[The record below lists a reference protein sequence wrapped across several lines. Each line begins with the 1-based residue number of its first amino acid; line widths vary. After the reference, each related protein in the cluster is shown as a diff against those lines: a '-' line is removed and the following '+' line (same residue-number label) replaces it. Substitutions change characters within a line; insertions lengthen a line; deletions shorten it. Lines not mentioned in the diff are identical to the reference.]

1 LNTNYTYL
9 LFTHSQQLPTEWGA
23 LAQDNIF
30 LSQNYLEALEIAA
43 PANMKCQYIGV
54 FDEDQL
60 IGIALAQFID
70 LSHLET
76 YGERDKKL
84 KTWVRNYL
92 FSRFSSKLLFI
103 GNNMLSG
110 QNAFIIKNGTNVS
123 EILKTLKNATAELNQ
138 NSDIHLTSFKDF
150 MPEDLIHFDQSA
162 FIKDLKF
169 SSQPNMIFDI
179 NPTWNHED
187 DYVKAL
193 TKKYRDQYK
202 RSRNKA
208 LGIQKRKLSLEE
220 IQEKQE
226 IIYDLYLHVAENAPF
241 NTFYLPKNH
250 FFVLKEK
257 LKDDFMLYGYF
268 IDGKL
273 IGFNTLIKNGKSLDT
288 YFLGYDEKIQ
298 KEKMLY
304 LNMLYDMIACGI
316 RLKFKNIIFGRTALE
331 IKSSV
336 GAIDTPMF
344 GFMRHSQPIINQ
356 FLGIIFNYLEPAT
369 IWKRRSPFKNK
380 D

>member
-1 LNTNYTYL
+1 LTTKYTYQIV
-9 LFTHSQQLPTEWGA
+9 SESKYLPNDWDSI
-23 LAQDNIF
+23 AQANIF
-30 LSQNYLEALEIAA
+30 LSTKYLQVLESAA
-43 PANMKCQYIGV
+43 PANMKCQYIGI
-54 FDEDQL
+54 FNQEEL

-70 LSHLET
+70 LSHLES

-84 KTWVRNYL
+84 KTWVRNFL
-92 FSRFSSKLLFI
+92 FSQFSSKLLFI

-110 QNAFIIKNGTNVS
+110 QNAFLVKNDALIPEV
-123 EILKTLKNATAELNQ
+123 LKTLKNAVAELNQ
-138 NSDIHLTSFKDF
+138 NFKIHLTSFKDF
-150 MPEDLIHFDQSA
+150 MPSDLPNFDQA
-162 FIKDLKF
+162 VFKKDLKF
-169 SSQPNMIFDI
+169 TSQPNMIFEI
-179 NPTWNHED
+179 NPFWNQEE
-187 DYVKAL
+187 DYVNAL

-208 LGIQKRKLSLEE
+208 LGIEKKKLTLDE
-220 IQEKQE
+220 IEDQQE

-250 FFVLKEK
+250 FYELKEK

-316 RLKFKNIIFGRTALE
+316 SLKFKNIIFGRTALE

-344 GFMRHSQPIINQ
+344 GFMRHSQPLINQ
-356 FLGIIFNYLEPAT
+356 FLGRIFNYLEPET
-369 IWKRRSPFKNK
+369 TWKRRSPYKP
-380 D
+380 

>member
-1 LNTNYTYL
+1 LNTSYTYQ
-9 LFTHSQQLPTEWGA
+9 LFTSIQSLPNHWDSI
-23 LAQDNIF
+23 AQANIF
-30 LSQNYLEALEIAA
+30 LSKKYLEVLESAA
-43 PANMKCQYIGV
+43 PANMKCQYIGI
-54 FDEDQL
+54 FNQEEL

-70 LSHLET
+70 LTHLET
-76 YGERDKKL
+76 YGDRDKKL
-84 KTWVRNYL
+84 KTWVRNFL
-92 FSRFSSKLLFI
+92 FSRFSSQLLFI

-110 QNAFIIKNGTNVS
+110 QNAFAVKEQTNIL
-123 EILKTLKNATAELNQ
+123 EILLTLKQAVGEMNRHSKN
-138 NSDIHLTSFKDF
+138 HLTSFKDF
-150 MPEDLIHFDQSA
+150 MLSELTHFDQA
-162 FIKDLKF
+162 TFKKDLKF
-169 SSQPNMIFDI
+169 TSQPNMIFEI
-179 NPTWNHED
+179 NPLWAQEED
-187 DYVKAL
+187 YKKAL

-208 LGIQKRKLSLEE
+208 FGIEKRMLTLEE
-220 IQEKQE
+220 IHDHQE

-250 FFVLKEK
+250 FYVLKEK

-268 IDGKL
+268 IDEKL
-273 IGFNTLIKNGKSLDT
+273 IGFNTLIKNGTSLDT

-316 RLKFKNIIFGRTALE
+316 SLKFEKIIFGRTALE

-344 GFMRHSQPIINQ
+344 GFMQHSQPLINQ
-356 FLGIIFNYLEPAT
+356 FLGQIFNYLEPVT
-369 IWKRRSPFKNK
+369 TWKRRSPFKP
-380 D
+380 

>member
-1 LNTNYTYL
+1 MTTKYTYQIVSE
-9 LFTHSQQLPTEWGA
+9 SQYLPKGWDSI
-23 LAQDNIF
+23 AQANIF
-30 LSQNYLEALEIAA
+30 LSTKYLQVLESAA
-43 PANMKCQYIGV
+43 PANMKCQFIGIFNQEELV
-54 FDEDQL
+54 
-60 IGIALAQFID
+60 GIALAQFID
-70 LSHLET
+70 LSHLES

-92 FSRFSSKLLFI
+92 FSQFSSQLLFI

-110 QNAFIIKNGTNVS
+110 QNAFAVKNQTHIP
-123 EILKTLKNATAELNQ
+123 EILQTLKQATFDINQ
-138 NSDIHLTSFKDF
+138 HSKNHLTSFKDF
-150 MPEDLIHFDQSA
+150 MPSDLPNFDQA
-162 FIKDLKF
+162 VFKKDLKF
-169 SSQPNMIFDI
+169 TSQPNMIFEI
-179 NPTWNHED
+179 NPLWIEEE

-208 LGIQKRKLSLEE
+208 SSIQKRKLTLDE
-220 IQEKQE
+220 IEDQQE

-250 FFVLKEK
+250 FYMLKEK

-304 LNMLYDMIACGI
+304 LNMLYDMIECGI
-316 RLKFKNIIFGRTALE
+316 SLKFEKIIFGRTALE

-344 GFMRHSQPIINQ
+344 GFMRHSQPLINQ
-356 FLGIIFNYLEPAT
+356 FLGQIFNYLEPVT
-369 IWKRRSPFKNK
+369 TWKRRSPFKP
-380 D
+380 

>member
-1 LNTNYTYL
+1 LTTKYTYQIVSE
-9 LFTHSQQLPTEWGA
+9 SQYLPNDWDSI
-23 LAQDNIF
+23 AQANIF
-30 LSQNYLEALEIAA
+30 LSKKYLEILESAA
-43 PANMKCQYIGV
+43 PSNMKCQYIGI
-54 FDEDQL
+54 FNQEEL

-70 LSHLET
+70 LSHLES

-84 KTWVRNYL
+84 KTWVRNFL
-92 FSRFSSKLLFI
+92 FSQFSSKLLFI

-110 QNAFIIKNGTNVS
+110 QNAFLVKNDALIPEV
-123 EILKTLKNATAELNQ
+123 LKTLKNAVAELNQ
-138 NSDIHLTSFKDF
+138 NFKIHLTSFKDF
-150 MPEDLIHFDQSA
+150 MPSDLPNFDQA
-162 FIKDLKF
+162 VFKKDLKF
-169 SSQPNMIFDI
+169 TSQPNMIFEI
-179 NPTWNHED
+179 NPFWNQEE
-187 DYVKAL
+187 DYVNAL

-208 LGIQKRKLSLEE
+208 LGIEKKKLTLDE
-220 IQEKQE
+220 IEDQQE

-250 FFVLKEK
+250 FYELKEK

-316 RLKFKNIIFGRTALE
+316 SLKFENIIFGRTALE

-344 GFMRHSQPIINQ
+344 GFMRHSQPLINQ
-356 FLGIIFNYLEPAT
+356 FLGRIFNYLEPET
-369 IWKRRSPFKNK
+369 TWKRRSPYKP
-380 D
+380 

>member
-1 LNTNYTYL
+1 LTTKYTYQIV
-9 LFTHSQQLPTEWGA
+9 TESHYLPKGWDSI
-23 LAQDNIF
+23 AQANIF
-30 LSQNYLEALEIAA
+30 LSTKYLQVLESAA
-43 PANMKCQYIGV
+43 PANMKCQYIGIFNQEELV
-54 FDEDQL
+54 
-60 IGIALAQFID
+60 GIALAQFID
-70 LSHLET
+70 LSHLES

-92 FSRFSSKLLFI
+92 FSQFSSKLLFI

-110 QNAFIIKNGTNVS
+110 QNAFAAKDQASIP
-123 EILKTLKNATAELNQ
+123 EILQTLKQAAFDINQ
-138 NSDIHLTSFKDF
+138 HSKNHLTSFKDF
-150 MPEDLIHFDQSA
+150 MPSDLPYFDQA
-162 FIKDLKF
+162 VFKKDLKF
-169 SSQPNMIFDI
+169 TSQPNMIFEI
-179 NPTWNHED
+179 NSLWNQEE
-187 DYVKAL
+187 DYVNAL

-208 LGIQKRKLSLEE
+208 SGIEKRKLTLDE
-220 IQEKQE
+220 IEDQQE
-226 IIYDLYLHVAENAPF
+226 IIYDLYLHVAEHAPF

-250 FFVLKEK
+250 FYVLKEK

-316 RLKFKNIIFGRTALE
+316 SLKFKNIIFGRTALE

-344 GFMRHSQPIINQ
+344 GFMRHSQPLINQ
-356 FLGIIFNYLEPAT
+356 FLDRIFNYLEPVT
-369 IWKRRSPFKNK
+369 TWKRRSPFKP
-380 D
+380 

>member
-1 LNTNYTYL
+1 LTTKYTYQIV
-9 LFTHSQQLPTEWGA
+9 SESKYLPNDWDSI
-23 LAQDNIF
+23 AQANIF
-30 LSQNYLEALEIAA
+30 LSTKYLQVLESAA
-43 PANMKCQYIGV
+43 PANMKCQYIGI
-54 FDEDQL
+54 FNQEEL

-70 LSHLET
+70 LSHLES

-92 FSRFSSKLLFI
+92 FSQFSSKLLFI

-110 QNAFIIKNGTNVS
+110 QNAFLVKNDALIPEV
-123 EILKTLKNATAELNQ
+123 LKTLKNAVAELNQ
-138 NSDIHLTSFKDF
+138 NFKIHLTSFKDF
-150 MPEDLIHFDQSA
+150 MPSDLPNFDQA
-162 FIKDLKF
+162 VFKKDLKF
-169 SSQPNMIFDI
+169 TSQPNMIFEI
-179 NPTWNHED
+179 NPLWIEEE

-208 LGIQKRKLSLEE
+208 LGIEKKKLTLDE
-220 IQEKQE
+220 IEDQQE

-250 FFVLKEK
+250 FYELKEK

-316 RLKFKNIIFGRTALE
+316 SLKFKNIIFGRTALE

-344 GFMRHSQPIINQ
+344 GFMRHSQPLINQ
-356 FLGIIFNYLEPAT
+356 FLGRIFNYLEPET
-369 IWKRRSPFKNK
+369 TWKRRSPYKP
-380 D
+380 

>member
-1 LNTNYTYL
+1 MTTKYTYQIV
-9 LFTHSQQLPTEWGA
+9 SESKYLPNDWDSI
-23 LAQDNIF
+23 AQANIF
-30 LSQNYLEALEIAA
+30 LSTKYLQVLESAA
-43 PANMKCQYIGV
+43 PSNIKCQYIGI
-54 FDEDQL
+54 FNQEEL
-60 IGIALAQFID
+60 IGIAIAQFID

-110 QNAFIIKNGTNVS
+110 QNAFAVKNDALIPEV
-123 EILKTLKNATAELNQ
+123 LKTLKNAVAELNQ
-138 NSDIHLTSFKDF
+138 SFKIHLTSFKDF
-150 MPEDLIHFDQSA
+150 MPGDLPYFDQPA
-162 FIKDLKF
+162 FKKDLKF
-169 SSQPNMIFDI
+169 TSQPNMIFQI
-179 NPTWNHED
+179 NPAWAHED
-187 DYVKAL
+187 DYVMAL
-193 TKKYRDQYK
+193 TKKYRDQFK

-208 LGIQKRKLSLEE
+208 SSIEKRKLTLDDIED
-220 IQEKQE
+220 QQE
-226 IIYDLYLHVAENAPF
+226 IIYDLYMHVAENAPF

-250 FFVLKEK
+250 FYILKEK
-257 LKDDFMLYGYF
+257 LTDDFMLYGYF

-288 YFLGYDEKIQ
+288 YFLGYDDKIQ

-316 RLKFKNIIFGRTALE
+316 SLKFENIIFGRTALE

-336 GAIDTPMF
+336 GATDTPMF
-344 GFMRHSQPIINQ
+344 GFMQHSQPLINQ
-356 FLGIIFNYLEPAT
+356 FLGRIFNYLEPETA
-369 IWKRRSPFKNK
+369 WKRRSPYK
-380 D
+380 

>member
-1 LNTNYTYL
+1 MTTKYTYQIV
-9 LFTHSQQLPTEWGA
+9 SESKYLPNDWDSI
-23 LAQDNIF
+23 AQANIF
-30 LSQNYLEALEIAA
+30 LSTKYLQVLESAA
-43 PANMKCQYIGV
+43 PANMKCQYIGI
-54 FDEDQL
+54 FNQEEL

-70 LSHLET
+70 LSHLES

-92 FSRFSSKLLFI
+92 FSQFSSKLLFI

-110 QNAFIIKNGTNVS
+110 QNAFVAKDQASIL
-123 EILKTLKNATAELNQ
+123 EILQTLKQAAFEINQ
-138 NSDIHLTSFKDF
+138 HSKNHLTSFKDF
-150 MPEDLIHFDQSA
+150 MPSDLPNFDQA
-162 FIKDLKF
+162 VFKKDLKF
-169 SSQPNMIFDI
+169 TSQPNMIFEI
-179 NPTWNHED
+179 NSLWNQED
-187 DYVKAL
+187 DYVNAL

-208 LGIQKRKLSLEE
+208 SGIEKRKLTLDE
-220 IQEKQE
+220 IEDQQE
-226 IIYDLYLHVAENAPF
+226 IIYDLYLHVAEHAPF

-250 FFVLKEK
+250 FYVLKEK

-316 RLKFKNIIFGRTALE
+316 SLKFKNIIFGRTALE

-336 GAIDTPMF
+336 GAIDIPMF
-344 GFMRHSQPIINQ
+344 GFMRHSQPLINQ
-356 FLGIIFNYLEPAT
+356 FLGRIFNYLEPET
-369 IWKRRSPFKNK
+369 MWKRRSPYKP
-380 D
+380 

>member
-1 LNTNYTYL
+1 MTTKYTYQIVSE
-9 LFTHSQQLPTEWGA
+9 SQYLPNDWDSI
-23 LAQDNIF
+23 AQANIF
-30 LSQNYLEALEIAA
+30 LSTKYLQVLESAA
-43 PANMKCQYIGV
+43 PSNMKCQYIGI
-54 FDEDQL
+54 FNQEEL
-60 IGIALAQFID
+60 IGIAIAQFID

-110 QNAFIIKNGTNVS
+110 QNAFAVKNDALIPEV
-123 EILKTLKNATAELNQ
+123 LKTLKNAVAELNQ
-138 NSDIHLTSFKDF
+138 SFKIHLTSFKDF
-150 MPEDLIHFDQSA
+150 MPGDLPYFDQPA
-162 FIKDLKF
+162 FKKDLKF
-169 SSQPNMIFDI
+169 TSQPNMIFQI
-179 NPTWNHED
+179 NPAWAHED
-187 DYVKAL
+187 DYVMAL
-193 TKKYRDQYK
+193 TKKYRDQFK

-208 LGIQKRKLSLEE
+208 SSIEKRKLTLDDIED
-220 IQEKQE
+220 QQE
-226 IIYDLYLHVAENAPF
+226 IIYDLYMHVAENAPF

-250 FFVLKEK
+250 FYVLKEK
-257 LKDDFMLYGYF
+257 LTNDFMLYGYF

-288 YFLGYDEKIQ
+288 YFLGYDDKIQ

-316 RLKFKNIIFGRTALE
+316 SLKFENIIFGRTALE

-336 GAIDTPMF
+336 GATDTPMF
-344 GFMRHSQPIINQ
+344 GFMQHSQPLINQ
-356 FLGIIFNYLEPAT
+356 FLGRIFNYLEPETA
-369 IWKRRSPFKNK
+369 WKRRSPYK
-380 D
+380 

>member
-1 LNTNYTYL
+1 LNTSYTYQ
-9 LFTHSQQLPTEWGA
+9 LFTSIQSLPNHWDSI
-23 LAQDNIF
+23 AQANIF
-30 LSQNYLEALEIAA
+30 LSKKYLEVLESAA
-43 PANMKCQYIGV
+43 PANMKCQYIGI
-54 FDEDQL
+54 FNQEEL

-70 LSHLET
+70 LTHLET
-76 YGERDKKL
+76 YGDRDKKL
-84 KTWVRNYL
+84 KTWVRNFL
-92 FSRFSSKLLFI
+92 FSRFSSQLLFI

-110 QNAFIIKNGTNVS
+110 QNAFAVKEQTNIL
-123 EILKTLKNATAELNQ
+123 EILLTLKQAVGEMNRHSKN
-138 NSDIHLTSFKDF
+138 HLTSFKDF
-150 MPEDLIHFDQSA
+150 MLSELTHFDQA
-162 FIKDLKF
+162 TFKKDLKF
-169 SSQPNMIFDI
+169 TSQPNMIFEI
-179 NPTWNHED
+179 NPLWAQEED
-187 DYVKAL
+187 YKKAL

-208 LGIQKRKLSLEE
+208 FGIEKRMLTLEE
-220 IQEKQE
+220 IHDHQE

-250 FFVLKEK
+250 FYVLKEK

-268 IDGKL
+268 IDEKL

-316 RLKFKNIIFGRTALE
+316 SLKFEKIIFGRTALE

-344 GFMRHSQPIINQ
+344 GFMQHSQPLINQ
-356 FLGIIFNYLEPAT
+356 FLGQIFNYLEPVT
-369 IWKRRSPFKNK
+369 TWKRRSPFKP
-380 D
+380 

>member
-1 LNTNYTYL
+1 MNTKYTYRHFKNSL
-9 LFTHSQQLPTEWGA
+9 QLPTDWDI
-23 LAQDNIF
+23 LAEENIF
-30 LSQNYLEALEIAA
+30 LTRNYLEVLELAA
-43 PANMKCQYIGV
+43 PANIKCQYIGI
-54 FDEDQL
+54 FNHEEL

-92 FSRFSSKLLFI
+92 FSQFSSKLLFI

-110 QNAFIIKNGTNVS
+110 QNAFIVKNGANVT
-123 EILKTLKNATAELNQ
+123 ELLKTLKNATAELNQ
-138 NSDIHLTSFKDF
+138 NTHIHLTSFKDF
-150 MPEDLIHFDQSA
+150 MPNDLIHFDRAA
-162 FIKDLKF
+162 FKKDLKF
-169 SSQPNMIFDI
+169 TSQPNMIFEI
-179 NPTWNHED
+179 NPSWDHED
-187 DYVKAL
+187 DYVKDL

-208 LGIQKRKLSLEE
+208 TGIQKRKLSLEK
-220 IQEKQE
+220 ILDQQE
-226 IIYDLYLHVAENAPF
+226 IIYDLYLHVAKNAPF

-250 FFVLKEK
+250 FYVLKEK
-257 LKDDFMLYGYF
+257 LKDDFILNGYY

-273 IGFNTLIKNGKSLDT
+273 IGFYTLIKNGKSLDT
-288 YFLGYDEKIQ
+288 YFLGYNENIQ

-316 RLKFKNIIFGRTALE
+316 SLKFKNIIFGRTALE

-344 GFMRHSQPIINQ
+344 GFMRHSHPLINQ
-356 FLGIIFNYLEPAT
+356 FLGQIFKYLEPET
-369 IWKRRSPFKNK
+369 SWKRRSPFKK
-380 D
+380 

>member
-1 LNTNYTYL
+1 MTTQYTYQIVSE
-9 LFTHSQQLPTEWGA
+9 SQYLPNGWDSI
-23 LAQDNIF
+23 AQANIF
-30 LSQNYLEALEIAA
+30 LSTKYLEVLESAA
-43 PANMKCQYIGV
+43 PTNMKCQYIGV
-54 FDEDQL
+54 FNQEVL

-84 KTWVRNYL
+84 KTWVRNFL
-92 FSRFSSKLLFI
+92 FSQFSSKLLFI

-110 QNAFIIKNGTNVS
+110 QNSFLVKNDALIPEV
-123 EILKTLKNATAELNQ
+123 LKTLKNAVAELNQ
-138 NSDIHLTSFKDF
+138 NVKIHLTSFKDF
-150 MPEDLIHFDQSA
+150 MPNDLSYFDQAA
-162 FIKDLKF
+162 FKNDLKF
-169 SSQPNMIFDI
+169 TSQPNMIFEI
-179 NPTWNHED
+179 NSSWSHED
-187 DYVKAL
+187 DYVMAL

-208 LGIQKRKLSLEE
+208 LGIEKRKLTLEE
-220 IQEKQE
+220 IHTQQE
-226 IIYDLYLHVAENAPF
+226 IIYDLYMHVAENAPF

-250 FFVLKEK
+250 FYVLKEK
-257 LKDDFMLYGYF
+257 LTDDFMLYGYF

-316 RLKFKNIIFGRTALE
+316 SLKFENIIFGRTALE

-344 GFMRHSQPIINQ
+344 GFMRHSQPLINH
-356 FLGIIFNYLEPAT
+356 FLGQIFNYLEPEIA
-369 IWKRRSPFKNK
+369 WKKRNPYKQ
-380 D
+380 

>member
-1 LNTNYTYL
+1 MTTKYTYQIVSE
-9 LFTHSQQLPTEWGA
+9 SQYLPNDWDSIA
-23 LAQDNIF
+23 HANIF
-30 LSQNYLEALEIAA
+30 LSKKYLEVLESAA
-43 PANMKCQYIGV
+43 PANMKCQYIGI
-54 FDEDQL
+54 FNQEEL

-70 LSHLET
+70 LTHLET
-76 YGERDKKL
+76 YGDRDKKL
-84 KTWVRNYL
+84 KTWVRNFL
-92 FSRFSSKLLFI
+92 FSRFSSQLLFI

-110 QNAFIIKNGTNVS
+110 QNAFAVKEQTNIL
-123 EILKTLKNATAELNQ
+123 EILLTLKQAVGEMNRHSKN
-138 NSDIHLTSFKDF
+138 HLTSFKDF
-150 MPEDLIHFDQSA
+150 MLSELTHFDQA
-162 FIKDLKF
+162 TFKKDLKF
-169 SSQPNMIFDI
+169 TSQPNMIFEI
-179 NPTWNHED
+179 NPLWAQEED
-187 DYVKAL
+187 YKKAL

-208 LGIQKRKLSLEE
+208 LGIEKRMLTLEE
-220 IQEKQE
+220 INDQQE

-250 FFVLKEK
+250 FYVLKEK

-268 IDGKL
+268 IDEKL

-316 RLKFKNIIFGRTALE
+316 TLKFEKIIFGRTALE

-344 GFMRHSQPIINQ
+344 GFMQHSQPLINQ
-356 FLGIIFNYLEPAT
+356 FLGQIFNYLEPVT
-369 IWKRRSPFKNK
+369 TWKRRSPFKP
-380 D
+380 

>member
-1 LNTNYTYL
+1 MTTKYSYQIVTESQYL
-9 LFTHSQQLPTEWGA
+9 PNGWDSI
-23 LAQDNIF
+23 AQANIF
-30 LSQNYLEALEIAA
+30 LSKKYLEVLESAA
-43 PANMKCQYIGV
+43 PANISCQYIGI
-54 FDEDQL
+54 FKQEEL

-70 LSHLET
+70 LSHLES
-76 YGERDKKL
+76 YGERDEKL

-92 FSRFSSKLLFI
+92 FSQFSSKLLFI

-110 QNAFIIKNGTNVS
+110 QNAFAAKDQTTIP
-123 EILKTLKNATAELNQ
+123 EILQTLKQATFEINQ
-138 NSDIHLTSFKDF
+138 HSKNHLTSFKDF
-150 MPEDLIHFDQSA
+150 MPSDLPYFDQA
-162 FIKDLKF
+162 VFKKDLKF
-169 SSQPNMIFDI
+169 TSQPNMIFEI
-179 NPTWNHED
+179 NPLWIEEE

-208 LGIQKRKLSLEE
+208 SSIQKRKLTLDE
-220 IQEKQE
+220 IEDQQE

-250 FFVLKEK
+250 FYVLKEK

-304 LNMLYDMIACGI
+304 LNMLYDMIECGI
-316 RLKFKNIIFGRTALE
+316 SLKFEKIIFGRTALE

-344 GFMRHSQPIINQ
+344 GFMRHSQPLINQ
-356 FLGIIFNYLEPAT
+356 FLGRIFNYLEPVT
-369 IWKRRSPFKNK
+369 SWKKRNPFKP
-380 D
+380 

>member
-1 LNTNYTYL
+1 MTTKYTYQIVSE
-9 LFTHSQQLPTEWGA
+9 SQYLPKGWDSI
-23 LAQDNIF
+23 AQANIF
-30 LSQNYLEALEIAA
+30 LSTKYLQVLESAA
-43 PANMKCQYIGV
+43 PTNMKCQFIGI
-54 FDEDQL
+54 FNQEEL

-92 FSRFSSKLLFI
+92 FSQFSSKLLFI

-110 QNAFIIKNGTNVS
+110 QNAFAVKDQTTIPEII
-123 EILKTLKNATAELNQ
+123 KTLKQATFDINQ
-138 NSDIHLTSFKDF
+138 HSKNHLTSFKDF
-150 MPEDLIHFDQSA
+150 MPSDLPNFDQA
-162 FIKDLKF
+162 VFKKDLKF
-169 SSQPNMIFDI
+169 TSQPNMIFEI
-179 NPTWNHED
+179 NPLWNQED
-187 DYVKAL
+187 DYVNAL

-208 LGIQKRKLSLEE
+208 SGIEKKKLMLEDIE
-220 IQEKQE
+220 DQQE

-250 FFVLKEK
+250 FYMLKEK

-304 LNMLYDMIACGI
+304 LNMLYDMIECGI
-316 RLKFKNIIFGRTALE
+316 SLKFEKIIFGRTALE

-336 GAIDTPMF
+336 GAIDIPMF
-344 GFMRHSQPIINQ
+344 GFMRHSQPLINQ
-356 FLGIIFNYLEPAT
+356 FLGRIFNYLEPVT
-369 IWKRRSPFKNK
+369 TWKRRNPFKP
-380 D
+380 

>member
-1 LNTNYTYL
+1 MTTKYTYQIVSE
-9 LFTHSQQLPTEWGA
+9 SQYLPNDWDSI
-23 LAQDNIF
+23 AQANIF
-30 LSQNYLEALEIAA
+30 LSTKYLQVLESAA
-43 PANMKCQYIGV
+43 PANMKCQYIGI
-54 FDEDQL
+54 FNQEEL
-60 IGIALAQFID
+60 IGIAIAQFID
-70 LSHLET
+70 LSHLES

-92 FSRFSSKLLFI
+92 FSQFSSKLLFI

-110 QNAFIIKNGTNVS
+110 QNAFAAKDQASIP
-123 EILKTLKNATAELNQ
+123 EILQTLKQAAFEINQ
-138 NSDIHLTSFKDF
+138 HSKNHLTSFKDF
-150 MPEDLIHFDQSA
+150 MPSNLPNFDQA
-162 FIKDLKF
+162 VFKKDLKF
-169 SSQPNMIFDI
+169 TSQPNMIFEI
-179 NPTWNHED
+179 NPLWAQEED
-187 DYVKAL
+187 YKKAL

-208 LGIQKRKLSLEE
+208 LGIEKRMLTLEE
-220 IQEKQE
+220 IHDQQE

-250 FFVLKEK
+250 FYVLKEK
-257 LKDDFMLYGYF
+257 LTDDFMLYGYF

-288 YFLGYDEKIQ
+288 YFLGYDDKIQ

-316 RLKFKNIIFGRTALE
+316 SLKFEKIIFGRTALE

-344 GFMRHSQPIINQ
+344 GFMKHSQPIINL
-356 FLGIIFNYLEPAT
+356 FLGQIFNYLEPVT
-369 IWKRRSPFKNK
+369 TWKRRSPFKP
-380 D
+380 

>member
-1 LNTNYTYL
+1 MTTKYTYQIVSE
-9 LFTHSQQLPTEWGA
+9 SQYLPNDWDSI
-23 LAQDNIF
+23 AQANIF
-30 LSQNYLEALEIAA
+30 LSTKYLQVLESAA
-43 PANMKCQYIGV
+43 PANMKYQYIGI
-54 FDEDQL
+54 FNQEEL

-70 LSHLET
+70 LSHLES

-92 FSRFSSKLLFI
+92 FSQFSSKLLFI

-110 QNAFIIKNGTNVS
+110 QNAFAAKDQASIP
-123 EILKTLKNATAELNQ
+123 EILQTLKQAAFEINQ
-138 NSDIHLTSFKDF
+138 HSKNHLTSFKDF
-150 MPEDLIHFDQSA
+150 MPSDLPYFDQSV
-162 FIKDLKF
+162 FKKDLKF
-169 SSQPNMIFDI
+169 TSQPNMIFEI
-179 NPTWNHED
+179 NSLWNQED
-187 DYVKAL
+187 DYVNAL

-208 LGIQKRKLSLEE
+208 LGIEKRKLTLDE
-220 IQEKQE
+220 IEDQQD

-250 FFVLKEK
+250 FYVLKEK

-316 RLKFKNIIFGRTALE
+316 SLKFKNIIFGRTALE

-336 GAIDTPMF
+336 GAIDISMF
-344 GFMRHSQPIINQ
+344 GFMRHSQPLINQ
-356 FLGIIFNYLEPAT
+356 FLGLIFNYLEPET
-369 IWKRRSPFKNK
+369 TWKKRNPFKP
-380 D
+380 

>member
-1 LNTNYTYL
+1 MTTKYTYQIVSE
-9 LFTHSQQLPTEWGA
+9 SQYLPNDWDSI
-23 LAQDNIF
+23 AQANVF
-30 LSQNYLEALEIAA
+30 LSTKYLQVLESAA
-43 PANMKCQYIGV
+43 PANMKCQYIGI
-54 FDEDQL
+54 FNQEEL

-70 LSHLET
+70 LSHLES

-110 QNAFIIKNGTNVS
+110 QNAFAVKNDALIPEV
-123 EILKTLKNATAELNQ
+123 LKTLKNAVAELNQ
-138 NSDIHLTSFKDF
+138 SFKIHLTSFKDF
-150 MPEDLIHFDQSA
+150 MPGDLPYFEQPA
-162 FIKDLKF
+162 FKKDLKF
-169 SSQPNMIFDI
+169 TSQPNMIFEI
-179 NPTWNHED
+179 NPAWAHED
-187 DYVKAL
+187 DYVMAL
-193 TKKYRDQYK
+193 TKKYRDQFK

-208 LGIQKRKLSLEE
+208 SGIEKRKLTLDDIED
-220 IQEKQE
+220 QQE
-226 IIYDLYLHVAENAPF
+226 IIYDLYMHVAENAPF

-250 FFVLKEK
+250 FYVLKEK
-257 LKDDFMLYGYF
+257 LTNDFMLYGYF

-288 YFLGYDEKIQ
+288 YFLGYDDKIQ

-316 RLKFKNIIFGRTALE
+316 SLKFENIIFGRTALE

-336 GAIDTPMF
+336 GATDTSMF
-344 GFMRHSQPIINQ
+344 GFMQHSQPLINQ
-356 FLGIIFNYLEPAT
+356 FLGRIFNYLEPETA
-369 IWKRRSPFKNK
+369 WKRRSPYK
-380 D
+380 

>member
-1 LNTNYTYL
+1 MTTKYTYQIV
-9 LFTHSQQLPTEWGA
+9 SESKYLPNDWDSI
-23 LAQDNIF
+23 AQANIF
-30 LSQNYLEALEIAA
+30 LSTKYLQVFESAA
-43 PANMKCQYIGV
+43 PANMKCQYIGI
-54 FDEDQL
+54 FNQEEL

-70 LSHLET
+70 LSHLES

-92 FSRFSSKLLFI
+92 FSQFSSKLLFI

-110 QNAFIIKNGTNVS
+110 QNAFAAKDQASIP
-123 EILKTLKNATAELNQ
+123 EILQTLKKAAFEINQ
-138 NSDIHLTSFKDF
+138 HSKNHLTSFKDF
-150 MPEDLIHFDQSA
+150 MPSDLPNFDQA
-162 FIKDLKF
+162 VFKKDLKF
-169 SSQPNMIFDI
+169 TSQPNMIFEI
-179 NPTWNHED
+179 NSLWNQED
-187 DYVKAL
+187 DYVNGL

-208 LGIQKRKLSLEE
+208 LGIEKRKLTLDE
-220 IQEKQE
+220 IEDQQD

-250 FFVLKEK
+250 FYVLKEK

-316 RLKFKNIIFGRTALE
+316 SLKFKYIIFGRTALE

-336 GAIDTPMF
+336 GAIDIPMF
-344 GFMRHSQPIINQ
+344 GFMRHSQPLINQ
-356 FLGIIFNYLEPAT
+356 FLGRIFNYLEPET
-369 IWKRRSPFKNK
+369 TWKKRNPFKP
-380 D
+380 

>member
-1 LNTNYTYL
+1 MTTKYTYQIVSE
-9 LFTHSQQLPTEWGA
+9 SQYLPNDWDSI
-23 LAQDNIF
+23 AQANIF
-30 LSQNYLEALEIAA
+30 LSTKYLQVLESAA
-43 PANMKCQYIGV
+43 PANMKCQYIGI
-54 FDEDQL
+54 FNQEEL
-60 IGIALAQFID
+60 IGIAIAQFID
-70 LSHLET
+70 LSHLES

-92 FSRFSSKLLFI
+92 FSQFSSKLLFI

-110 QNAFIIKNGTNVS
+110 QNAFAAKDQASIP
-123 EILKTLKNATAELNQ
+123 EILQTLKQAAFEINQ
-138 NSDIHLTSFKDF
+138 HSKNHLTSFKDF
-150 MPEDLIHFDQSA
+150 MPSDLPNFDQA
-162 FIKDLKF
+162 VFKKDLKF
-169 SSQPNMIFDI
+169 TSQPNMIFEI
-179 NPTWNHED
+179 NPLWAQEED
-187 DYVKAL
+187 YKKAL

-208 LGIQKRKLSLEE
+208 LGIEKRMLTLEE
-220 IQEKQE
+220 IHDQQE

-250 FFVLKEK
+250 FYVLKEK
-257 LKDDFMLYGYF
+257 LTDDFMLYGYF

-288 YFLGYDEKIQ
+288 YFLGYDDKIQ

-316 RLKFKNIIFGRTALE
+316 SLKFEKIIFGRTALE

-344 GFMRHSQPIINQ
+344 GFMKHSQPIINL
-356 FLGIIFNYLEPAT
+356 FLGQIFNYLEPVT
-369 IWKRRSPFKNK
+369 TWKRRSPFKP
-380 D
+380 

>member
-1 LNTNYTYL
+1 LTTKYTYQIVSE
-9 LFTHSQQLPTEWGA
+9 SQYLPKGWDSI
-23 LAQDNIF
+23 AQANIF
-30 LSQNYLEALEIAA
+30 LSTKYLQVLESAA
-43 PANMKCQYIGV
+43 PANMKCQFIGI
-54 FDEDQL
+54 FNQEEL

-92 FSRFSSKLLFI
+92 FSQFSSQLLFI

-110 QNAFIIKNGTNVS
+110 QNAFSIKNGALIP
-123 EILKTLKNATAELNQ
+123 EILKTLKNAVAELNQ
-138 NSDIHLTSFKDF
+138 NFKIHLTSFKDF
-150 MPEDLIHFDQSA
+150 MPSDLPYFDQA
-162 FIKDLKF
+162 VFKKDLKF
-169 SSQPNMIFDI
+169 TSQPNMIFEI
-179 NPTWNHED
+179 NPLWNQED
-187 DYVKAL
+187 DYVNAL

-208 LGIQKRKLSLEE
+208 SGIEKRKLTLDE
-220 IQEKQE
+220 IEDQQE

-250 FFVLKEK
+250 FYVLKEK

-316 RLKFKNIIFGRTALE
+316 SLKFKNIIFGRTALE

-336 GAIDTPMF
+336 GAIDIPMF
-344 GFMRHSQPIINQ
+344 GFMRHSQPLINQ
-356 FLGIIFNYLEPAT
+356 FLGRIFNYLEPET
-369 IWKRRSPFKNK
+369 TWKKRNPFKP
-380 D
+380 

>member
-1 LNTNYTYL
+1 LNTSYTFQF
-9 LFTHSQQLPTEWGA
+9 FTKCQSLPDRWDSI
-23 LAQDNIF
+23 AQANVF
-30 LSQNYLEALEIAA
+30 LSKKYLEVLESVA
-43 PANMKCQYIGV
+43 PTNMKCQYIGI

-84 KTWVRNYL
+84 KTWIRNYL
-92 FSRFSSKLLFI
+92 FSRFSSKILFI

-110 QNAFIIKNGTNVS
+110 QNAFATQEQANIPEILRTLKRAVS
-123 EILKTLKNATAELNQ
+123 EINLKSE
-138 NSDIHLTSFKDF
+138 IHLTSFKDF
-150 MPEDLIHFDQSA
+150 MPLELKNFDQA
-162 FIKDLKF
+162 VFKKDLKF
-169 SSQPNMIFDI
+169 TSQPNMIFEI
-179 NPTWNHED
+179 NSTWNQEE
-187 DYVKAL
+187 DYVNAL

-208 LGIQKRKLSLEE
+208 LGIQKKPLTLSE
-220 IQEKQE
+220 IAEQQES
-226 IIYDLYLHVAENAPF
+226 IHDLYLHVAEHAPF

-250 FFVLKEK
+250 FYVLKEK
-257 LKDDFMLYGYF
+257 LEEDFILNGYF

-273 IGFNTLIKNGKSLDT
+273 IGFYTLIKNGISLDT

-304 LNMLYDMIACGI
+304 LNMLYDMIASGI
-316 RLKFKNIIFGRTALE
+316 HLKFKNIIFGRTALE

-336 GAIDTPMF
+336 GAIDTPIF
-344 GFMRHSQPIINQ
+344 GFMKHSQPIINQ
-356 FLGIIFNYLEPAT
+356 FLGDIFKYLEPE
-369 IWKRRSPFKNK
+369 ISWKRRSPFKI
-380 D
+380 

>member
-1 LNTNYTYL
+1 MTTKYTYQIVSE
-9 LFTHSQQLPTEWGA
+9 SQYLPNDWDSI
-23 LAQDNIF
+23 AQANVF
-30 LSQNYLEALEIAA
+30 LSTKYLQVLESAA
-43 PANMKCQYIGV
+43 PSNMKCQFIGI
-54 FDEDQL
+54 FNQEEL

-110 QNAFIIKNGTNVS
+110 QNAFAVKNDALIPEV
-123 EILKTLKNATAELNQ
+123 LKTLKNAVAELNQ
-138 NSDIHLTSFKDF
+138 SFKIHLTSFKDF
-150 MPEDLIHFDQSA
+150 MPGDLPYFDQSA
-162 FIKDLKF
+162 FKKDLKF
-169 SSQPNMIFDI
+169 TSQPNMIFEI
-179 NPTWNHED
+179 NPAWAHED
-187 DYVKAL
+187 DYVMAL
-193 TKKYRDQYK
+193 TKKYRDQFK

-208 LGIQKRKLSLEE
+208 SGIEKRKLTLDDIED
-220 IQEKQE
+220 QQE
-226 IIYDLYLHVAENAPF
+226 IIYDLYMHVAENAPF

-250 FFVLKEK
+250 FYILKEK
-257 LKDDFMLYGYF
+257 LTDDFMLYGYF

-288 YFLGYDEKIQ
+288 YFLGYDDKIQ

-316 RLKFKNIIFGRTALE
+316 SLKFENIIFGRTALE

-336 GAIDTPMF
+336 GATDTSMF
-344 GFMRHSQPIINQ
+344 GFMQHSQPLINQ
-356 FLGIIFNYLEPAT
+356 FLGRIFNYLEPETA
-369 IWKRRSPFKNK
+369 WKRRNPYK
-380 D
+380 

>member
-1 LNTNYTYL
+1 MTTKYTYQIVSE
-9 LFTHSQQLPTEWGA
+9 SQYLPNDWDSI
-23 LAQDNIF
+23 AQANIF
-30 LSQNYLEALEIAA
+30 LSTKYLQVLESAA
-43 PANMKCQYIGV
+43 PANMKCQYIGI
-54 FDEDQL
+54 FNQEEL

-70 LSHLET
+70 LSHLES

-92 FSRFSSKLLFI
+92 FSQFSSKLLFI

-110 QNAFIIKNGTNVS
+110 QNAFAAKDQASIPEIIQ
-123 EILKTLKNATAELNQ
+123 TLKQATFDINQ
-138 NSDIHLTSFKDF
+138 HSKNHLTSFKDF
-150 MPEDLIHFDQSA
+150 MPSDLPNFDQA
-162 FIKDLKF
+162 VFKKDLKF
-169 SSQPNMIFDI
+169 TSQPNMIFEI
-179 NPTWNHED
+179 NSLWNQED
-187 DYVKAL
+187 DYVNAL

-208 LGIQKRKLSLEE
+208 SGIEKRKLTLDE
-220 IQEKQE
+220 IEDQQD

-250 FFVLKEK
+250 FYLLKEK

-316 RLKFKNIIFGRTALE
+316 SLKFKNIIFGRTALE

-336 GAIDTPMF
+336 GAIDIPMF
-344 GFMRHSQPIINQ
+344 GFMRHSQPLINQ
-356 FLGIIFNYLEPAT
+356 FLGRIFNYLEPET
-369 IWKRRSPFKNK
+369 TWKKRNPFKP
-380 D
+380 

>member
-1 LNTNYTYL
+1 LTTKYTYQIVSE
-9 LFTHSQQLPTEWGA
+9 SQYLPKGWDSI
-23 LAQDNIF
+23 AQANIF
-30 LSQNYLEALEIAA
+30 LSTKYLQVLESAA
-43 PANMKCQYIGV
+43 PANMKCQFIGIFNQEELV
-54 FDEDQL
+54 
-60 IGIALAQFID
+60 GIALAQFID
-70 LSHLET
+70 LSHLES

-92 FSRFSSKLLFI
+92 FSQFSSKLLFI

-110 QNAFIIKNGTNVS
+110 QNAYAAKDQTSIP
-123 EILKTLKNATAELNQ
+123 EILQTLKQATFDINQ
-138 NSDIHLTSFKDF
+138 HSKNHLTSFKDF
-150 MPEDLIHFDQSA
+150 MPSDLPNFDQA
-162 FIKDLKF
+162 VFNKDLKF
-169 SSQPNMIFDI
+169 TSQPNMIFEI
-179 NPTWNHED
+179 NSLWNQED
-187 DYVKAL
+187 DYVNAL

-208 LGIQKRKLSLEE
+208 SGIEKKKLMLEDIE
-220 IQEKQE
+220 DQQE

-250 FFVLKEK
+250 FYLLKEK

-304 LNMLYDMIACGI
+304 LNMLYDMIECGI
-316 RLKFKNIIFGRTALE
+316 SLKFEKIIFGRTALE

-336 GAIDTPMF
+336 GAIDIPMF
-344 GFMRHSQPIINQ
+344 GFMRHSQPLINQ
-356 FLGIIFNYLEPAT
+356 FLGRIFNYLEPVT
-369 IWKRRSPFKNK
+369 TWKRRNPFKP
-380 D
+380 

>member
-1 LNTNYTYL
+1 MTTQYTYQIVSE
-9 LFTHSQQLPTEWGA
+9 SQYLPNGWDSI
-23 LAQDNIF
+23 AQANIF
-30 LSQNYLEALEIAA
+30 LSTKYLEVLESAA
-43 PANMKCQYIGV
+43 PTNMKCQYIGV
-54 FDEDQL
+54 FNQEVL

-84 KTWVRNYL
+84 KTWVRNFL
-92 FSRFSSKLLFI
+92 FSQFSSKLLFI

-110 QNAFIIKNGTNVS
+110 QNSFLVKNDALIPEV
-123 EILKTLKNATAELNQ
+123 LKTLKNAVAELNQ
-138 NSDIHLTSFKDF
+138 NVKIHLTSFKDF
-150 MPEDLIHFDQSA
+150 MPNDLSYFDQAA
-162 FIKDLKF
+162 FKNDLKF
-169 SSQPNMIFDI
+169 TSQPNMIFEI
-179 NPTWNHED
+179 NSSWAHED
-187 DYVKAL
+187 DYVMAL

-208 LGIQKRKLSLEE
+208 LGIEKRKLTLEE
-220 IQEKQE
+220 IHTQQE
-226 IIYDLYLHVAENAPF
+226 IIYDLYMHVAENAPF

-250 FFVLKEK
+250 FYVLKEK
-257 LKDDFMLYGYF
+257 LTDDFMLYGYF

-288 YFLGYDEKIQ
+288 YFLGYDDKIQ

-316 RLKFKNIIFGRTALE
+316 SLKFENIIFGRTALE

-344 GFMRHSQPIINQ
+344 GFMRHSQPLINH
-356 FLGIIFNYLEPAT
+356 FLGQIFNYLEPEIA
-369 IWKRRSPFKNK
+369 WKKRNPYKQ
-380 D
+380 

>member
-1 LNTNYTYL
+1 MNTKYTYQ
-9 LFTHSQQLPTEWGA
+9 LFTQSQYLPTDWDSI
-23 LAQDNIF
+23 AQANIF
-30 LSQNYLEALEIAA
+30 LSKKYLEVLELAA
-43 PANMKCQYIGV
+43 PTNMKCQYIGI
-54 FDEDQL
+54 FKKEEL

-70 LSHLET
+70 LSHLESF
-76 YGERDKKL
+76 GERDKKL
-84 KTWVRNYL
+84 KTWIRNYL
-92 FSRFSSKLLFI
+92 FSRFSSQLLFI

-110 QNAFIIKNGTNVS
+110 QNAFAVNEHANIP
-123 EILKTLKNATAELNQ
+123 EILLTLKRAINDINR
-138 NSDIHLTSFKDF
+138 NSKSHLTSFKDF
-150 MPEDLIHFDQSA
+150 MPSDLIHFDQA
-162 FIKDLKF
+162 TFKKDLKF
-169 SSQPNMIFDI
+169 SSQPNMIFEI
-179 NPTWNHED
+179 NPKWDHEE

-208 LGIQKRKLSLEE
+208 LGIQKRELTISE
-220 IQEKQE
+220 IHEQKE
-226 IIYDLYLHVAENAPF
+226 IIYDLYLHVAEHAPF

-250 FFVLKEK
+250 FYVLKEK
-257 LKDDFMLYGYF
+257 LKDDFMLNGYF

-316 RLKFKNIIFGRTALE
+316 HLKFENIIFGRTALE

-336 GAIDTPMF
+336 GATDTPIF
-344 GFMRHSQPIINQ
+344 GFMRHSQPLINY
-356 FLGIIFNYLEPAT
+356 FLGNIFNYLEPVT
-369 IWKRRSPFKNK
+369 TWKKRSPFKE
-380 D
+380 

>member
-1 LNTNYTYL
+1 MTTKYTYQIV
-9 LFTHSQQLPTEWGA
+9 SESKYLPNDWDSI
-23 LAQDNIF
+23 AQANIF
-30 LSQNYLEALEIAA
+30 LSTKYLQVLESAA
-43 PANMKCQYIGV
+43 PSNMKCQYIGI
-54 FDEDQL
+54 FNHEEL

-70 LSHLET
+70 LSHLES

-92 FSRFSSKLLFI
+92 FSQFSSKLLFI

-110 QNAFIIKNGTNVS
+110 QNAFAAKDQASIL
-123 EILKTLKNATAELNQ
+123 EILQTLKQAAFEINQ
-138 NSDIHLTSFKDF
+138 HSKNHLTSFKDF
-150 MPEDLIHFDQSA
+150 MPSELPYFDQA
-162 FIKDLKF
+162 VFKKDLKF
-169 SSQPNMIFDI
+169 TSQPNMIFEI
-179 NPTWNHED
+179 NPLWNQED
-187 DYVKAL
+187 DYVNAL

-208 LGIQKRKLSLEE
+208 LGIEKKKLTLEDIE
-220 IQEKQE
+220 DQQE
-226 IIYDLYLHVAENAPF
+226 IIYDLYLHVAEHAPF

-250 FFVLKEK
+250 FYVLKEK

-316 RLKFKNIIFGRTALE
+316 SLKFKNIIFGRTALE

-336 GAIDTPMF
+336 GAIDIPMF
-344 GFMRHSQPIINQ
+344 GFMRHSQPLINQ
-356 FLGIIFNYLEPAT
+356 FLGRIFNYLEPET
-369 IWKRRSPFKNK
+369 TWKRRSPYKP
-380 D
+380 

>member
-1 LNTNYTYL
+1 
-9 LFTHSQQLPTEWGA
+9 
-23 LAQDNIF
+23 
-30 LSQNYLEALEIAA
+30 
-43 PANMKCQYIGV
+43 
-54 FDEDQL
+54 
-60 IGIALAQFID
+60 
-70 LSHLET
+70 
-76 YGERDKKL
+76 
-84 KTWVRNYL
+84 
-92 FSRFSSKLLFI
+92 
-103 GNNMLSG
+103 MLSG
-110 QNAFIIKNGTNVS
+110 QNAFAVKNQTNIPK
-123 EILKTLKNATAELNQ
+123 ILQTLKQAAFEINQ
-138 NSDIHLTSFKDF
+138 HSKNHLTSFKDF
-150 MPEDLIHFDQSA
+150 MPSDLPYFDQA
-162 FIKDLKF
+162 VFKKDLKF
-169 SSQPNMIFDI
+169 TSQPNMIFEI
-179 NPTWNHED
+179 NPLWIEEE

-208 LGIQKRKLSLEE
+208 SSIQKRKLTLDE
-220 IQEKQE
+220 IEDQQE

-250 FFVLKEK
+250 FYMLKEK

-316 RLKFKNIIFGRTALE
+316 RLKFEKIVFGRTALE

-344 GFMRHSQPIINQ
+344 GFMRHSQPLINQ
-356 FLGIIFNYLEPAT
+356 FLGRIFNYLEPVT
-369 IWKRRSPFKNK
+369 TWKRRNPFKP
-380 D
+380 